1 MSEHPASAQPH
12 HETRDISLRAAV
24 MGGVV
29 IGIVVGGLVILAD
42 VLFPQKSLDR
52 LLRPP
57 FPIIA
62 EPALQ
67 SDPPA
72 DMAAFH
78 TREMAIMNSFGWTD
92 RPRGIGHIPIDQAMQ
107 ETLRDGIPDWP
118 QGDAP

>member
-52 LLRPP
+52 LLRRKL
-57 FPIIA
+57 
-62 EPALQ
+62 PA
-67 SDPPA
+67 
-72 DMAAFH
+72 
-78 TREMAIMNSFGWTD
+78 TD
-92 RPRGIGHIPIDQAMQ
+92 ALLNTSVLFQ
-107 ETLRDGIPDWP
+107 L
-118 QGDAP
+118 